1 MICFVFIPGKCTTA
15 FPLIRTVLAVGC
27 ATRCKKCALSRQTR
41 PDCRGFSGILN
52 VADGKR
58 QNPQLIR
65 GPAGGVRV
73 ASRRPCQQR
82 ITPVFDRDRMTR
94 MSTANGI
101 RKTRCC
107 IGRSRPIWRPFSL
120 ASKNAAARFR
130 NLSSARCG
138 RTCLVGCWPVV
149 FCGSS
154 VNRAER
160 SGSCRCLA
168 KAEACVRPV
177 ADAA

>member
-15 FPLIRTVLAVGC
+15 FPVIRTALAVGC
-27 ATRCKKCALSRQTR
+27 ATRKSALSRQTR

-52 VADGKR
+52 VADGKP

-82 ITPVFDRDRMTR
+82 IIPVFDRNRMTR
-94 MSTANGI
+94 MSTAHGI

-107 IGRSRPIWRPFSL
+107 IGRSRPIWKRFSL
-120 ASKNAAARFR
+120 ASRNAAVSAGQKWSQSRRFAGARSCSGF
-130 NLSSARCG
+130 LIAE
-138 RTCLVGCWPVV
+138 
-149 FCGSS
+149 FCQTPRMASGTMASS
-154 VNRAER
+154 V
-160 SGSCRCLA
+160 
-168 KAEACVRPV
+168 V
-177 ADAA
+177 

>member
-1 MICFVFIPGKCTTA
+1 MAQF
-15 FPLIRTVLAVGC
+15 LA
-27 ATRCKKCALSRQTR
+27 ATLSKCALSRQTR

-94 MSTANGI
+94 MSTAKRNPQDSLLYRAI
-101 RKTRCC
+101 SAQLEAFLTR
-107 IGRSRPIWRPFSL
+107 
-120 ASKNAAARFR
+120 
-130 NLSSARCG
+130 
-138 RTCLVGCWPVV
+138 
-149 FCGSS
+149 
-154 VNRAER
+154 
-160 SGSCRCLA
+160 
-168 KAEACVRPV
+168 
-177 ADAA
+177 